1 LNSVLILEEQK
12 LFQSNIAD
20 TFGITFFKFLL
31 AYIYYFFW
39 LSDIWNKYIYTGIN
53 VSSRV
58 VGVLEIVKRYVC
70 RVFLN
75 CLFSKDSLS
84 HFFFMKMLSD
94 LMWLNCSQNLSN
106 LSNGSDIY
114 KIVLFNFIW

>member
-1 LNSVLILEEQK
+1 LNSVLILKEQK
-12 LFQSNIAD
+12 LFQSNTVD
-20 TFGITFFKFLL
+20 TLHFFYLELHFLNFYWL
-31 AYIYYFFW
+31 IFIIFFR

-53 VSSRV
+53 VSNRAI
-58 VGVLEIVKRYVC
+58 GVLEIVKRYVC

-106 LSNGSDIY
+106 LSNGS
-114 KIVLFNFIW
+114 